1 MSQNY
6 LNCFNIS
13 QQFSLKSFWDLH
25 FCSNSSWENNSTFLI
40 TLLHKTTIAL
50 ILMKHMHSRKEYQDE
65 LHIWVTQD
73 ATESAIKF
81 TLNSENVKS
90 VFA

>member
-1 MSQNY
+1 
-6 LNCFNIS
+6 
-13 QQFSLKSFWDLH
+13 
-25 FCSNSSWENNSTFLI
+25 
-40 TLLHKTTIAL
+40 
-50 ILMKHMHSRKEYQDE
+50 MHLRKEYQDE